1 LRSSTVV
8 GDVVVDDR
16 AGRAATVV
24 VTDVGATDV
33 GATVLEGMVT
43 DEVMGWTSGLAS
55 SWPVAKAAPAVIV
68 TNAAEPAAMSAV
80 RRCMGAP
87 FVG

>member
-1 LRSSTVV
+1 
-8 GDVVVDDR
+8 
-16 AGRAATVV
+16 
-24 VTDVGATDV
+24 
-33 GATVLEGMVT
+33 MVSE
-43 DEVMGWTSGLAS
+43 EVMGWTSGLAS